1 MSRDRNFEMPM
12 KQPGRAASVNEQAAE
27 NQANGE
33 ELAGWTKGEAAVEG
47 GHESPQEPTASE
59 AQEAQSEPAVQE
71 PEVTTPAEP
80 EEVRPPTYKPAEA
93 PQTTDR
99 AVSNARRS
107 SRASSGT
114 PAKRTVR
121 QFAVPEEYVNA
132 WSAMSAG
139 LTNAQGAAR
148 SEAVEKIIESFPTK
162 PERLYPKLIKLGVVF
177 GAQEGDD
184 DWTPTKP
191 FQVRLSSETIER
203 MTVMK
208 TEARLAGD
216 SRKLGHLH
224 IIRAALAQLR
234 LDDPHFDELV
244 KKAERAKS

>member
-1 MSRDRNFEMPM
+1 MPL
-12 KQPGRAASVNEQAAE
+12 KQPGRATSVNEQASD
-27 NQANGE
+27 NQANGK
-33 ELAGWTKGEAAVEG
+33 ELADWAKGEPLVESG
-47 GHESPQEPTASE
+47 QVPPQEPPASQ
-59 AQEAQSEPAVQE
+59 AQETQSEPAVQE
-71 PEVTTPAEP
+71 PEVITPAEP
-80 EEVRPPTYKPAEA
+80 EEDVRPPTYKPAEA
-93 PQTTDR
+93 LQTTDR
-99 AVSNARRS
+99 GPSNARRP

-191 FQVRLSSETIER
+191 LQVRLSSEAIER

-244 KKAERAKS
+244 KKAERAKG